1 MNSCKGE
8 RSLKNYIVFIG
19 EKNKVN
25 NELYQLFNWR
35 FHIIYYNKTREVPV
49 DYLGEDAPALI
60 VVSMLGKTIDFKELF
75 QEFTEKCPAIPV
87 VTISTKEESA
97 LYEEYYDNNQFHS
110 ILRPVTGKRIIEIC
124 RAIMEGKSYIES
136 EELAEDRK
144 KHILVVDDNA
154 MVLRN
159 IKGILEER
167 YSVAVAPSGF
177 HALVSAGKKLP
188 DLVLLDYDM
197 PEMNGKDVMQK
208 FQLDED
214 LKDVPVMFLTSV
226 DTRETVMELLALK
239 PAGYFLKPADSEML
253 LNRIEEII
261 GK

>member
-1 MNSCKGE
+1 M
-8 RSLKNYIVFIG
+8 KNYIVYIG
-19 EKNKVN
+19 EDNKVN

-35 FHIIYYNKTREVPV
+35 FRVIYYNKTKDVPV
-49 DYLGEDAPALI
+49 EHLEEDAPALI
-60 VVSMLGKTIDFKELF
+60 VVSMLGKSIDFNELF
-75 QEFTEKCPAIPV
+75 HGFEEKCPEIPV
-87 VTISTKEESA
+87 VTISTKEEYV
-97 LYEEYYDNNQFHS
+97 LYEKYYENKQFHS
-110 ILRPVTGKRIIEIC
+110 IMRPVTGKRIIEIC
-124 RAIMEGKSYIES
+124 RAVMDGKAYVEGD
-136 EELAEDRK
+136 ELAEDRK

-188 DLVLLDYDM
+188 DLVLLDYEM

-214 LKDVPVMFLTSV
+214 LKDVPVVFLTSV
-226 DTRETVMELLALK
+226 DTKEIVLELLALK

>member
-1 MNSCKGE
+1 M
-8 RSLKNYIVFIG
+8 RHYIVFIG
-19 EKNKVN
+19 EDNKIN

-35 FHIIYYNKTREVPV
+35 FKVIYYNKTKDVPI
-49 DYLGEDAPALI
+49 DYLDEDKPALI
-60 VVSMLGKTIDFKELF
+60 VVSMLGKNIDFHELF
-75 QEFTEKCPAIPV
+75 DGFKEKCSEIPV
-87 VTISTKEESA
+87 VTISTKEESEVYDA
-97 LYEEYYDNNQFHS
+97 YYESTQFHR

-124 RAIMEGKSYIES
+124 RAVMDGKNYME
-136 EELAEDRK
+136 EDEFLDGRK

-159 IKGILEER
+159 IKGILEEK

-188 DLVLLDYDM
+188 DLVLLDYEM
-197 PEMNGKDVMQK
+197 PEMNGKEVMQK
-208 FQLDED
+208 FQLDDD
-214 LKDVPVMFLTSV
+214 LKDIPVMFLTSV
-226 DTRETVMELLALK
+226 DTREIVLELLALK

>member
-1 MNSCKGE
+1 M
-8 RSLKNYIVFIG
+8 KNYIVFIG
-19 EKNKVN
+19 EENKVN

-35 FHIIYYNKTREVPV
+35 FRVIYYNKTKDVPV
-49 DYLGEDAPALI
+49 DYLREDTPALI
-60 VVSMLGKTIDFKELF
+60 VVSMLGKTINFDELF
-75 QEFTEKCPAIPV
+75 QGFIEKCPEIPV

-97 LYEEYYDNNQFHS
+97 LYEKYYDSKQFHG

-124 RAIMEGKSYIES
+124 RAIMEGKAYDEG
-136 EELAEDRK
+136 EKFAEDRK

-159 IKGILEER
+159 IKAILEER

-188 DLVLLDYDM
+188 DLILLDYEM
-197 PEMNGKDVMQK
+197 PEMNGKEVMQK
-208 FQLDED
+208 FQLDDD
-214 LKDVPVMFLTSV
+214 LKDIPVVFLTSV
-226 DTRETVMELLALK
+226 DSRDIVMELLALK

>member
-1 MNSCKGE
+1 M
-8 RSLKNYIVFIG
+8 KNYIVFIG
-19 EKNKVN
+19 EENKVN

-35 FHIIYYNKTREVPV
+35 FRVIYYNKTKDVPV
-49 DYLGEDAPALI
+49 EHLEEDAPALI
-60 VVSMLGKTIDFKELF
+60 VVSMLGKTIDFHKLFEGF
-75 QEFTEKCPAIPV
+75 QEKCSEIPV
-87 VTISTKEESA
+87 VTISTKEESV
-97 LYEEYYDNNQFHS
+97 LYESYYENKQFHS

-124 RAIMEGKSYIES
+124 KAVMEGKAYVEGD
-136 EELAEDRK
+136 EFEEDRK

-188 DLVLLDYDM
+188 DLVLLDYEM
-197 PEMNGKDVMQK
+197 PEMNGKEVMQK

-214 LKDVPVMFLTSV
+214 LKDVPIVFLTSV
-226 DTRETVMELLALK
+226 DTREIVIELLALK

>member
-1 MNSCKGE
+1 M
-8 RSLKNYIVFIG
+8 KNYIVFIG
-19 EKNKVN
+19 ESNKVN
-25 NELYQLFNWR
+25 NEMYQLFNWR
-35 FHIIYYNKTREVPV
+35 FRVIYYNKTKDVPV
-49 DYLGEDAPALI
+49 EYLEEDSPMLI
-60 VVSMLGKTIDFKELF
+60 AVSMIGESIDYYELF
-75 QEFTEKCPAIPV
+75 ENFRGKCPEIPV
-87 VTISTKEESA
+87 VTIGTKEELA
-97 LYEEYYDNNQFHS
+97 PYERYFDSEQFHS
-110 ILRPVTGKRIIEIC
+110 VLRPVTGKTIIDVC
-124 RAIMEGKSYIES
+124 QAIIKGTAYGVDG
-136 EELAEDRK
+136 ELKENRK

-167 YSVAVAPSGF
+167 YSVAVAPSGY

-188 DLVLLDYDM
+188 DLVLLDYEM

-214 LKDVPVMFLTSV
+214 LKEVPVVFLTSV
-226 DTRETVMELLALK
+226 DTREIVMELLSLK
-239 PAGYFLKPADSEML
+239 PAGYYLKPVDSELL

>member
-1 MNSCKGE
+1 M
-8 RSLKNYIVFIG
+8 FIG
-19 EKNKVN
+19 EENKVN

-35 FHIIYYNKTREVPV
+35 FRVIYYNKTKDVPV

-60 VVSMLGKTIDFKELF
+60 VVSMLGKTIDFNELF
-75 QEFTEKCPAIPV
+75 HGFTEKCPEIPV
-87 VTISTKEESA
+87 VTISTKEENA
-97 LYEEYYDNNQFHS
+97 LYEKYYDYKQFHS
-110 ILRPVTGKRIIEIC
+110 ILRPVTGKRIIDIC
-124 RAIMEGKSYIES
+124 RAIMDGKAYMD
-136 EELAEDRK
+136 EDEFLDGRK

-177 HALVSAGKKLP
+177 HALVSAGKMLP
-188 DLVLLDYDM
+188 DLILLDYEM
-197 PEMNGKDVMQK
+197 PEMNGKEVMQK

-214 LKDVPVMFLTSV
+214 LKDIPVVFLTSV
-226 DTRETVMELLALK
+226 DTREIVMELLALR
-239 PAGYFLKPADSEML
+239 PAGYILKPVDSQMIL
-253 LNRIEEII
+253 GKIEEII

>member
-1 MNSCKGE
+1 M
-8 RSLKNYIVFIG
+8 KNFVVFIG
-19 EKNKVN
+19 EENKVN

-35 FHIIYYNKTREVPV
+35 FRVIYYNKMKDVPV
-49 DYLGEDAPALI
+49 EHLEEDDPALI
-60 VVSMLGKTIDFKELF
+60 IVSMLGKDMDFHTLFKEF
-75 QEFTEKCPAIPV
+75 MEKCPEIPV
-87 VTISTKEESA
+87 VTISTKEDSMV
-97 LYEEYYDNNQFHS
+97 YEEYYENKQFHS
-110 ILRPVTGKRIIEIC
+110 ILRPVTGKRIIEVC
-124 RAIMEGKSYIES
+124 KAIMEGKAYTDGG
-136 EELAEDRK
+136 EEFGEDRK

-159 IKGILEER
+159 IKGILEDR

-188 DLVLLDYDM
+188 DLVLLDYEM

-208 FQLDED
+208 FQMDEE
-214 LKDVPVMFLTSV
+214 LKEVPVVFLTSA
-226 DTRETVMELLALK
+226 DSREIVLELLALK
-239 PAGYFLKPADSEML
+239 PAGYFLKPADSEQL